1 MSCTEKNFDT
11 SIDYLAFKKSKNFN
25 EKRKQKIEDEIIKLA
40 NKELNN
46 TEDLLRWVKHGL
58 RYFHNVSYVDSL
70 KVRFEM
76 ITEADDGY
84 SILLNNQSYWLPKVD
99 FQNRIL
105 TN

>member
-1 MSCTEKNFDT
+1 
-11 SIDYLAFKKSKNFN
+11 
-25 EKRKQKIEDEIIKLA
+25 
-40 NKELNN
+40 
-46 TEDLLRWVKHGL
+46 
-58 RYFHNVSYVDSL
+58 
-70 KVRFEM
+70 M